1 MEKFSNEYFR
11 SLAADLRFELS
22 DTEVESIKKRFER
35 LESQISQFEKVDT
48 ENVEPMIYPFEA
60 PTTYLRE
67 DVVEEVLT
75 QDEVLANV
83 KDARMGHVHVPKV
96 VK

>member
-1 MEKFSNEYFR
+1 MEKFSNDYFQA
-11 SLAADLRFELS
+11 LANDLRFKLS
-22 DTEVESIKKRFER
+22 DKEIEGIKKRFER
-35 LESQISQFEKVDT
+35 LEKQISQFEKVDT

-67 DVVEEVLT
+67 DVVDEVLSQKEVLT
-75 QDEVLANV
+75 NV

>member
-22 DTEVESIKKRFER
+22 DAEVESIKKRFER
-35 LESQISQFEKVDT
+35 LERQIAQFEKVDT

>member
-1 MEKFSNEYFR
+1 MEKFSSEYLR
-11 SLAADLRFELS
+11 ALASDLRFELS
-22 DTEVESIKKRFER
+22 DAEVEELKKRFER
-35 LESQISQFEKVDT
+35 LESQIAQFEKVDT

-60 PTTYLRE
+60 PTSYLRE
-67 DVVEEVLT
+67 DVVDEVLS
-75 QDEVLANV
+75 QNEVLANV

>member
-1 MEKFSNEYFR
+1 MEKFSSEYLR
-11 SLAADLRFELS
+11 ALASDLRFELS
-22 DTEVESIKKRFER
+22 DAEVEELKERFER
-35 LESQISQFEKVDT
+35 LERQIAQFEKVDT

-60 PTTYLRE
+60 PTSYLRE
-67 DVVEEVLT
+67 DVVDEVLS
-75 QDEVLANV
+75 QNEVLANV

>member
-1 MEKFSNEYFR
+1 MEKFSHEYFR
-11 SLAADLRFELS
+11 ALAKDLRFELN
-22 DTEVESIKKRFER
+22 DKEIEGIKKRFKR
-35 LESQISQFEKVDT
+35 LENQIELFEQFDT
-48 ENVEPMIYPFEA
+48 DNVEPMVYPFET

-67 DVVEEVLT
+67 DEV
-75 QDEVLANV
+75 DEVLSQAEVLSNV

>member
-1 MEKFSNEYFR
+1 MEKFSNEYFQA
-11 SLAADLRFELS
+11 LASDLRFKLS
-22 DTEVESIKKRFER
+22 DKEIEGIKKRFKR
-35 LESQISQFEKVDT
+35 LEKQISQFEKVDT

-67 DVVEEVLT
+67 DVVDEVLS
-75 QDEVLANV
+75 QKEVLANV

>member
-1 MEKFSNEYFR
+1 MEKFSSEYFR
-11 SLAADLRFELS
+11 SLASDLRFELS
-22 DTEVESIKKRFER
+22 DAEVESIKKRFER
-35 LESQISQFEKVDT
+35 LEKQIAQFEKVDT
-48 ENVEPMIYPFEA
+48 ENVEPMIYPFET

-75 QDEVLANV
+75 QAEVLANV